1 MRTNYPLNCWY
12 VAALSDEVGEG
23 LLARR
28 LLGKHVVLYRRA
40 SGEVVALEDRCVHRA
55 YPLSEGRLD
64 GDRLVCGY
72 HGFSYEPDGC
82 LADVPSQENVP
93 PGARVE
99 AYPIVETA
107 PFIWIWLGEPRA
119 AALRPPPRVPWYLDG
134 SAWTGSTEV
143 GRVEANYLLLHEHYL
158 DLTDVFITRPEMVPP
173 DIQQLPPLN
182 EVEISER
189 SVAYTRTT
197 QPSRLAPW
205 ESAITGLPEET
216 VAIRREEGTFV
227 SPALHTQHYA
237 IDVVDGKSYELLRIH
252 GFTPESP
259 GATHVFLQ
267 LARNYD
273 SAEDTITEY
282 LRIMFHEWA
291 LRNATILETIQ
302 RRLDEPGARRRDINV
317 KADRAAL
324 RARRIAMDMVDD
336 ETSRFTAN

>member
-1 MRTNYPLNCWY
+1 MRTNYPFNCWY

-28 LLGKHVVLYRRA
+28 LLNKHVVLYRRA

-64 GDRLVCGY
+64 GDRVVCGY

-93 PGARVE
+93 PGARVA
-99 AYPIVETA
+99 AYPVVETA

-134 SAWTGSTEV
+134 SGWTSTTEV
-143 GRVEANYLLLHEHYL
+143 LRVEANYLLLHEHYL
-158 DLTDVFITRPEMVPP
+158 DLTDVFVTHPEVVPP
-173 DIQQLPPLN
+173 DIRQLPPLN

-189 SVAYTRTT
+189 SVAYTRSTP
-197 QPSRLAPW
+197 PSRLAPW
-205 ESAITGLPEET
+205 ESAITGLPEES
-216 VAIRREEGTFV
+216 VATRREEGTFV

-237 IDVVDGKSYELLRIH
+237 IELEDGQSYGLLRIH
-252 GFTPESP
+252 GFTPETP
-259 GATHVFLQ
+259 GSTHVFLQ
-267 LARNYD
+267 MARNYAG
-273 SAEDTITEY
+273 AEDSVTEY

-291 LRNATILETIQ
+291 VRDAAILEAIQ

-317 KADRAAL
+317 KADRAAI